1 MGEESKSKVSK
12 DNSDYTKQFSF
23 HDEEINKDVDA
34 FYNPKER
41 DSTKAWK
48 RVEKECRCNK

>member
-1 MGEESKSKVSK
+1 MGEESKSKASK

-48 RVEKECRCNK
+48 RVEKECRCKK